1 MTLKQIEYFLK
12 FCELGNVS
20 KTANEFEI
28 SQSALSNSLKELEN
42 SLNGNLFDRFG
53 KNLII
58 NRKGKEFL
66 DAILP
71 IFINIKQVEEKIK
84 YSRILK
90 LNLLASH
97 NTGNYLLPPLLYDLR
112 KDYNLILNLKNTNQ
126 IIKEILDHKC
136 DLGIIE
142 NNIEE
147 ENIFKLKIC
156 TDELVVVCGD
166 KSYKDKELYI
176 DEIANEKWILRESG
190 SGTREMFLFSI
201 PKQINLNVI
210 LEINSTETIKRAII
224 GQKAFSVLP
233 KFVISKEI
241 YEVRLKNIKLERD
254 LSIIF
259 HKKKQNDLMQIA
271 KGLKEKLKTIYKF
284 SVPFYLL
291 P

>member
-97 NTGNYLLPPLLYDLR
+97 NTGNYLLPPLLCDLR

-176 DEIANEKWILRESG
+176 DEIANEKWILREGG

-210 LEINSTETIKRAII
+210 LEINSTEAIKRAII

-271 KGLKEKLKTIYKF
+271 KALKEKLKIIYKF
-284 SVPFYLL
+284 SVPSYLL